1 MVDLNPGT
9 KFEFNAHEEGA
20 ILSVLITPESTGYHE
35 LMDIS
40 MLHSTLLELYVVLQ
54 SDPVDWKN
62 KDGILNVKG
71 EGKKLTLIVDLK
83 KLNLNRTNSY
93 VKGKENKW
101 NSISNPEDAVNETVI
116 KHLDE
121 EESKLFREEVA
132 SYVIRE
138 FE

>member
-1 MVDLNPGT
+1 MVDLNPST

-83 KLNLNRTNSY
+83 KMNPNRTNSY
-93 VKGKENKW
+93 VKGKEN
-101 NSISNPEDAVNETVI
+101 NLNPISNPEDAVNETVI

-121 EESKLFREEVA
+121 EESNRFRRDVKRF
-132 SYVIRE
+132 I
-138 FE
+138 

>member
-1 MVDLNPGT
+1 MVDLNPST

-101 NSISNPEDAVNETVI
+101 NPISNPEDAVNETVI

-121 EESKLFREEVA
+121 EESNRFRRDVKRF
-132 SYVIRE
+132 I
-138 FE
+138 